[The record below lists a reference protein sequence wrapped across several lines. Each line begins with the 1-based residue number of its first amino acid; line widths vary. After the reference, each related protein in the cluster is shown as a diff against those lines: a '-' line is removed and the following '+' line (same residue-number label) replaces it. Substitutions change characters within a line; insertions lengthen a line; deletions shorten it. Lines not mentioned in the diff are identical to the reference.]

1 VIQCCLPLFANLSCA
16 LWIPAQGRD
25 DKKQG
30 RDDKSFMDVSTSS
43 GRINQDSDIFI
54 DR

>member
-1 VIQCCLPLFANLSCA
+1 V
-16 LWIPAQGRD
+16 LWIPAQGRDDKKQGRD